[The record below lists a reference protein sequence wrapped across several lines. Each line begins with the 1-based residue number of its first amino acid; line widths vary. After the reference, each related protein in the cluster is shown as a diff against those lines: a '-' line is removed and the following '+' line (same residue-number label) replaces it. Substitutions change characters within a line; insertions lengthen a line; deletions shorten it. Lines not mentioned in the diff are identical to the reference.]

1 MRNHRW
7 IFGAWAG
14 AAWLLSFAAADA
26 PSPAPRPSPRKVYGD
41 DDLKKYQSPS
51 PSPAASPAGRSGGG
65 TTAAPPTSGG
75 GSTGSSGAR
84 VPYRRKPQVN
94 VDPGARR
101 KNENET
107 EADREAEREETRRRE
122 ERERRSERA
131 GETGETP
138 GGGSRGGATEEDERE
153 EDSRALQ
160 ESSWRHRADQARG
173 EVQRARGAV
182 VAAEEEVSSIANRIM
197 MSTDTNEI
205 LRLRDEQRAADE
217 RLAQAKLALTGAELA
232 LTNLEED
239 ARRSNIP
246 PGWLRER

>member
-51 PSPAASPAGRSGGG
+51 PSPAASPSGRSGGSG
-65 TTAAPPTSGG
+65 GATTAAPSGG
-75 GSTGSSGAR
+75 AAGSSGAR
-84 VPYRRKPQVN
+84 VPYRRKPQIN

-101 KNENET
+101 KNESET
-107 EADREAEREETRRRE
+107 EADREAEAERERRQE
-122 ERERRSERA
+122 ERERRQRQG
-131 GETGETP
+131 GETSDDGP
-138 GGGSRGGATEEDERE
+138 RRGATQEEPEEEEDT
-153 EDSRALQ
+153 RALQ
-160 ESSWRHRADQARG
+160 ESSWRHRADQARA
-173 EVQRARGAV
+173 EVQRAKGAV
-182 VAAEEEVSSIANRIM
+182 AAGEENVSSIANRLL

-205 LRLRDEQRAADE
+205 LRLREEQRVAEE
-217 RLAQAKLALTGAELA
+217 RLAQARLALTGAELA

-239 ARRSNIP
+239 ARRNNIP